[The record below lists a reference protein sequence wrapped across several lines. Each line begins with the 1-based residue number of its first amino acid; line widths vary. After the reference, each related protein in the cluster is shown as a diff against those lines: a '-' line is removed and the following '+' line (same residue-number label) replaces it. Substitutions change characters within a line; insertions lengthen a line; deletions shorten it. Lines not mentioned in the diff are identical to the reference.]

1 MLINNNKREKRKK
14 VSFALSLGLSVFLIA
29 PTMIA
34 GNTFVFI
41 GSNTIQMTSAY
52 AQEANNASTAAST
65 PSITTSTA
73 TNNTS
78 SSPIQVSSQPIL
90 QERTTTTSQT
100 PINQTHI
107 SATFTGNGTLT
118 LPNTTETINFTTNG
132 TALISLMT
140 HSTQAKATIMTEQGE
155 TATATFYDILEIDPA
170 ITGNGRGLTMAII
183 QTDSTGMLVPLNG
196 TIVVGI
202 SDLQSNEE
210 NTVTL
215 WEWESGL
222 PLPTPNGTT
231 TTIGGA
237 PLMNTTTTAIDAATV
252 VETNTTSI
260 SQGEAEASAIGG
272 LSEEQ
277 QQLSVEEQRQSVE
290 EGQQAITTAPS

>member
-1 MLINNNKREKRKK
+1 MLINNNNKRERRKK

-73 TNNTS
+73 TNHTS

-132 TALISLMT
+132 TAVIALET
-140 HSTQAKATIMTEQGE
+140 HSVQAEETLMTEQGE
-155 TATATFYDILEIDPA
+155 TATATFYEIAKFDPA
-170 ITGNGRGLTMAII
+170 TAGEGKGLTMALIE
-183 QTDSTGMLVPLNG
+183 TDSTGTLAALNG
-196 TIVVGI
+196 TIVAGI
-202 SDLQSNEE
+202 ADMQPNGETS
-210 NTVTL
+210 VTF
-215 WEWESGL
+215 WEWESGID
-222 PLPTPNGTT
+222 NNA
-231 TTIGGA
+231 GA
-237 PLMNTTTTAIDAATV
+237 AAAAT
-252 VETNTTSI
+252 
-260 SQGEAEASAIGG
+260 Q
-272 LSEEQ
+272 
-277 QQLSVEEQRQSVE
+277 
-290 EGQQAITTAPS
+290 